1 MNMSPISHRQRLEV
15 CVSGEK
21 SDRPPVALWRHFPMD
36 DQSPERLAAA
46 TLNFQQT
53 YDFYF
58 VKVTPASSYS
68 VRDWGCQDAWRGN
81 TEGTR
86 DYAPGVVEHPE
97 DWIRLTA
104 LNPARGSLGD
114 MLRCLKILKAGLP
127 PDTPI
132 IQTIFSPLSQAK
144 NLVGKHNLAVHLR
157 RYPDAVH
164 AGLKTIMETT
174 QRFIAAA
181 LELGVDGVFYAVQHA
196 QYGLLSESE
205 FAEFGR
211 AYDLQTLEAAQ
222 AGWFSMVHL
231 HGEQVMFD
239 AVSDYPVQALNWHDR
254 DAGPTLKEARQRYAG
269 VLCGG
274 LRREQSIVLGA
285 PSDVITEARD
295 AIEATQGERFILG
308 TGCVTPIIAPHGN
321 LRAARQ
327 SVVLE

>member
-1 MNMSPISHRQRLEV
+1 MSMKPISHRKRLEV
-15 CVSGEK
+15 CISGEK
-21 SDRPPVALWRHFPMD
+21 PDRPPVALWRHFPVD
-36 DQSPERLAAA
+36 DQSPQGLAAA

-53 YDFYF
+53 YDFDF

-68 VRDWGCQDAWRGN
+68 VRDWGCQDVWRGN

-86 DYAPGVVEHPE
+86 DYAPGVIEQPE
-97 DWIRLTA
+97 DWIRLAA

-114 MLRCLKILKAGLP
+114 MLRCLKILKAELP

-144 NLVGKHNLAVHLR
+144 NLVGKQNLAVHLR

-164 AGLKTIMETT
+164 AGLKTITETT
-174 QRFIAAA
+174 QRFVAAA
-181 LELGVDGVFYAVQHA
+181 LEVGIDGIFYAVQHA
-196 QYGLLSESE
+196 QYGLLSEVE

-211 AYDLQTLEAAQ
+211 AYDLQALEAAQ
-222 AGWFSMVHL
+222 AGWFNMVHL

-239 AVSDYPVQALNWHDR
+239 AVADYPVQALNWHDR
-254 DAGPTLKEARQRYAG
+254 DDGPTLQAARRRYAG

-274 LRREQSIVLGA
+274 LRREQTMVLGA
-285 PSDVITEARD
+285 PADVAAEARD
-295 AIEATQGERFILG
+295 AIEAAQGERFILG

-321 LRAARQ
+321 LWAARQ
-327 SVVLE
+327 SVEFE